1 MGAPVV
7 SLARRIRLR
16 RGVLVFGVWL
26 LGLGL
31 SACLAPPYETGPA
44 AEIAASA
51 QTFQQSVNGR
61 TLHWVEVGPAD
72 SLSVLMLHGT
82 PGRWQAWGDY
92 LNAPALAGLRR
103 IAIDRPGFG
112 NSAAGGVETSLQ
124 RQADWLAS
132 LYADR
137 GPLLVVGHSLGGS
150 LALRLLRDHPE
161 LVRGVVLVAASL
173 DPAAEAP
180 RWFNRVAQW
189 PPVRWL
195 LPEPLARAN
204 AEVIALQHEL
214 RALWADWTPGATPV
228 VLIQGMEDRLV
239 WPQTADFAEARW
251 PSQTLQ
257 VQRLEQAG
265 HFVLWD
271 QPDIV
276 IEAIVQLAMA
286 R

>member
-1 MGAPVV
+1 MTQRVV
-7 SLARRIRLR
+7 
-16 RGVLVFGVWL
+16 
-26 LGLGL
+26 
-31 SACLAPPYETGPA
+31 PP
-44 AEIAASA
+44 
-51 QTFQQSVNGR
+51 R
-61 TLHWVEVGPAD
+61 TLRETIRHEMAH
-72 SLSVLMLHGT
+72 LLML
-82 PGRWQAWGDY
+82 
-92 LNAPALAGLRR
+92 
-103 IAIDRPGFG
+103 DRPG
-112 NSAAGGVETSLQ
+112 L
-124 RQADWLAS
+124 
-132 LYADR
+132 
-137 GPLLVVGHSLGGS
+137 
-150 LALRLLRDHPE
+150 
-161 LVRGVVLVAASL
+161 
-173 DPAAEAP
+173 AEAP

-204 AEVIALQHEL
+204 AEVLALQHEL